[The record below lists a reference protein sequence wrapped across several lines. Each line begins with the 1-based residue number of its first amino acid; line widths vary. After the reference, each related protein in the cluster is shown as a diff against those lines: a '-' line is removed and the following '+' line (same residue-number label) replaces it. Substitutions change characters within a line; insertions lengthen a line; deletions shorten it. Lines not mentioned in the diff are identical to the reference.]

1 MNATFL
7 SSGNALAA
15 GAVATP
21 DTAQASGQPAGVF
34 QALLAGQN
42 PQQTTANTA
51 SGNGAPA
58 ENTLARIV
66 LPSAPGE
73 QTTGEQKLLQ
83 PSVSRELA
91 QLNPE
96 LRNAAED
103 VATVFGQLRSLIAQI
118 RDALPTPPGTPTGS
132 VVANLTTTNP
142 ALAADQAMPGGSVL
156 PQTTTQTVAGATAA
170 PLPPTSD
177 RLDVQSL
184 LAAAAGNN
192 AGGAVSSTPPTVTA
206 PSPAADPLIEMLEP
220 LRQQLA
226 ALGIDI
232 DTLAQQAGAT
242 NTFSPPGLVA
252 KAPVQDQIN
261 TLATGKAVKP
271 VQDVLTAVPTG
282 SEDIAEASVDMLSKA
297 RPPEPHRPAALP
309 TQGETVLQHI
319 AARFDGLKQQ
329 LAETGLP
336 DTIIQALESTI
347 NTVNSLAQRPLP
359 ASIVMEQLQA
369 SASASTPST
378 KTPVQSPIPV
388 IAGSAPA
395 QPIPAPIAAP
405 EAAPAAAQAP
415 AVSAPPAVEA
425 TAPAPSG
432 QAVTSS
438 DPAPQPAQDTSATAK
453 QAVSA
458 AKPAVQPAEAK
469 APAFAAPPVT
479 PAAFNSPAAS
489 GLTPVVPTPP
499 ASNPAASGQAM
510 SEPAPELSVAAAAH
524 SARPTSAPGAQLAER
539 NAKPANASKGVTG
552 TPGPN
557 PAQASATTQS
567 SQPVA
572 TPSVTP
578 TIDTTAPD
586 LRPMAPMPGQA
597 SLDQPLLQSQSSTD
611 TSLSFRPEQDLSLQ
625 RADGRLVAERAA
637 SEGQRFTPQSAQQLA
652 AQITKRFANGSRVF
666 DIRLDP
672 AELGRVDVRLE
683 LSQDQRVQAILSAE
697 RPETLAELQRS
708 ARELE
713 RALNEAGL
721 ELEKD
726 GLEFQLSENSDDP
739 GYNAD
744 EDPDVMP
751 VFVESDD
758 LEMSA
763 LANDTTIER
772 DAYGFRLAAARDRLD
787 VRI

>member
-21 DTAQASGQPAGVF
+21 DTAQAGGQPAGVF

-51 SGNGAPA
+51 SGNSAPA

-66 LPSAPGE
+66 LPHA
-73 QTTGEQKLLQ
+73 TGEQKLLQ

-118 RDALPTPPGTPTGS
+118 RDTLPTPPGTPPGT
-132 VVANLTTTNP
+132 VEANLTTTNP
-142 ALAADQAMPGGSVL
+142 ALAADQAIPGGSAL
-156 PQTTTQTVAGATAA
+156 SQTTTQTLAGATVA

-177 RLDVQSL
+177 RLDVQNL
-184 LAAAAGNN
+184 LAAAAGDN
-192 AGGAVSSTPPTVTA
+192 APGAVSSKPSSVTA
-206 PSPAADPLIEMLEP
+206 PSLETDPLMDMLEP

-242 NTFSPPGLVA
+242 DTLTPPGLVA
-252 KAPVQDQIN
+252 KVPVQDQIN

-271 VQDVLTAVPTG
+271 VQDVLTAVPTSG
-282 SEDIAEASVDMLSKA
+282 DDIAETPVDALSKA
-297 RPPEPHRPAALP
+297 RPPEPHRPDALP
-309 TQGETVLQHI
+309 TQGETLMQRI
-319 AARFDGLKQQ
+319 AARLDGLKQQ
-329 LAETGLP
+329 LAEAGLP
-336 DTIIQALESTI
+336 DTVIQALESTV
-347 NTVNSLAQRPLP
+347 NTVNSLAERPLP
-359 ASIVMEQLQA
+359 ASIVTELAQA
-369 SASASTPST
+369 SAPTSA
-378 KTPVQSPIPV
+378 
-388 IAGSAPA
+388 A
-395 QPIPAPIAAP
+395 IAAP
-405 EAAPAAAQAP
+405 VGAPQAAPLAAQTPAINAAPAVEVPAATP
-415 AVSAPPAVEA
+415 V
-425 TAPAPSG
+425 PAPTG
-432 QAVTSS
+432 QAATST
-438 DPAPQPAQDTSATAK
+438 DTAPQPTQDTSATAK

-469 APAFAAPPVT
+469 PPAFAAPPVT
-479 PAAFNSPAAS
+479 PAASNSPAAN

-499 ASNPAASGQAM
+499 ASSPAASGQALA
-510 SEPAPELSVAAAAH
+510 EPAPELSVAAAAH
-524 SARPTSAPGAQLAER
+524 SARPASAPGAQLAER

-552 TPGPN
+552 TPSPN
-557 PAQASATTQS
+557 PAQASATAQS

-578 TIDTTAPD
+578 SIDPTAPD

-597 SLDQPLLQSQSSTD
+597 SLDQPLLQSQPSTD

-652 AQITKRFANGSRVF
+652 AQITRRFANGSRVF

-763 LANDTTIER
+763 LANETTIER

>member
-15 GAVATP
+15 GTVATP

-42 PQQTTANTA
+42 PQQTTVNT
-51 SGNGAPA
+51 
-58 ENTLARIV
+58 
-66 LPSAPGE
+66 PS
-73 QTTGEQKLLQ
+73 
-83 PSVSRELA
+83 
-91 QLNPE
+91 
-96 LRNAAED
+96 
-103 VATVFGQLRSLIAQI
+103 
-118 RDALPTPPGTPTGS
+118 GTPT
-132 VVANLTTTNP
+132 ANVEANINTTNP
-142 ALAADQAMPGGSVL
+142 DLTADQAIPDGSVL
-156 PQTTTQTVAGATAA
+156 SQTTIQTLTGATVAS
-170 PLPPTSD
+170 LPPTSD

-184 LAAAAGNN
+184 LTAAAGDN
-192 AGGAVSSTPPTVTA
+192 APGAVSSTPSSVTA
-206 PSPAADPLIEMLEP
+206 PSLETDPLMDMLEP

-242 NTFSPPGLVA
+242 DTLTPPGLVA
-252 KAPVQDQIN
+252 KVPVQDQIN

-271 VQDVLTAVPTG
+271 IQDVLTAAATG
-282 SEDIAEASVDMLSKA
+282 GDHIAETPVDMLSKA
-297 RPPEPHRPAALP
+297 RPPEPHRPDALP
-309 TQGETVLQHI
+309 TRGETLMQRI
-319 AARFDGLKQQ
+319 AARLDGLKQQ
-329 LAETGLP
+329 LAEAGLP
-336 DTIIQALESTI
+336 DIDIQALVPTI

-378 KTPVQSPIPV
+378 KAPVQSPIPV
-388 IAGSAPA
+388 IAGSA
-395 QPIPAPIAAP
+395 
-405 EAAPAAAQAP
+405 
-415 AVSAPPAVEA
+415 
-425 TAPAPSG
+425 
-432 QAVTSS
+432 
-438 DPAPQPAQDTSATAK
+438 
-453 QAVSA
+453 
-458 AKPAVQPAEAK
+458 
-469 APAFAAPPVT
+469 
-479 PAAFNSPAAS
+479 
-489 GLTPVVPTPP
+489 
-499 ASNPAASGQAM
+499 
-510 SEPAPELSVAAAAH
+510 AH
-524 SARPTSAPGAQLAER
+524 SARPASAPGAQLAER
-539 NAKPANASKGVTG
+539 NAKPANASKGLTG
-552 TPGPN
+552 APSPN

-572 TPSVTP
+572 TPGVTP
-578 TIDTTAPD
+578 SIDTTAPD
-586 LRPMAPMPGQA
+586 LRPMAAMPGQA
-597 SLDQPLLQSQSSTD
+597 SLDQPLLQSQPSTD

-652 AQITKRFANGSRVF
+652 AQITRRFANGSRVF

-739 GYNAD
+739 DYNAD

-751 VFVESDD
+751 VFVESND

>member
-21 DTAQASGQPAGVF
+21 DTAPASGQPADVF
-34 QALLAGQN
+34 QALLAGQD

-51 SGNGAPA
+51 TGNGAPA

-66 LPSAPGE
+66 LPNATGE

-118 RDALPTPPGTPTGS
+118 RDALPTPPGTPTGT
-132 VVANLTTTNP
+132 VEANLNTTNP
-142 ALAADQAMPGGSVL
+142 ALAADQAMPGGPVL
-156 PQTTTQTVAGATAA
+156 SQTTTQTVAGATAA
-170 PLPPTSD
+170 SLPPTSD

-184 LAAAAGNN
+184 LAAAAGDN
-192 AGGAVSSTPPTVTA
+192 APGAVSSTPSSVTA
-206 PSPAADPLIEMLEP
+206 PSLETDPLLDMLEP

-232 DTLAQQAGAT
+232 DTLAQQTGAT
-242 NTFSPPGLVA
+242 DTLTPPGLVA

-271 VQDVLTAVPTG
+271 VQDVLTAVPTRG
-282 SEDIAEASVDMLSKA
+282 DDIAETPVDMLSKA
-297 RPPEPHRPAALP
+297 RPTEPHRPDALP
-309 TQGETVLQHI
+309 TQGETLMQRI
-319 AARFDGLKQQ
+319 AARIDGLKQQ
-329 LAETGLP
+329 LAEAGLP
-336 DTIIQALESTI
+336 DTVIQALESTI
-347 NTVNSLAQRPLP
+347 NTVNSLAERPLP
-359 ASIVMEQLQA
+359 ASIVTELARA
-369 SASASTPST
+369 SAPTSAAIS
-378 KTPVQSPIPV
+378 KAPVQSPIPAV
-388 IAGSAPA
+388 AGSAAA

-405 EAAPAAAQAP
+405 EAAPAA
-415 AVSAPPAVEA
+415 
-425 TAPAPSG
+425 
-432 QAVTSS
+432 
-438 DPAPQPAQDTSATAK
+438 PQPTQDTSATAK
-453 QAVSA
+453 QVVSA
-458 AKPAVQPAEAK
+458 AKPSVQPAEAK

-479 PAAFNSPAAS
+479 PAAFNSPAAN
-489 GLTPVVPTPP
+489 GLTPVILTPSV
-499 ASNPAASGQAM
+499 SNPAAGGQALA
-510 SEPAPELSVAAAAH
+510 EPAPELSVAAAAH

-552 TPGPN
+552 TPSPN

-578 TIDTTAPD
+578 SIDTTTPD

-597 SLDQPLLQSQSSTD
+597 SLDQPLLHSQPSTD

-652 AQITKRFANGSRVF
+652 AQITRRFANGSRVF

-772 DAYGFRLAAARDRLD
+772 DAYGFRLATARDRLD

>member
-21 DTAQASGQPAGVF
+21 DTDQASGQPAGVF

-42 PQQTTANTA
+42 PQQNTANTA

-66 LPSAPGE
+66 LPNAP
-73 QTTGEQKLLQ
+73 GEQKLLQ

-118 RDALPTPPGTPTGS
+118 RDALPTTQGTPTGS
-132 VVANLTTTNP
+132 VEANLNTTNP

-156 PQTTTQTVAGATAA
+156 PKTTTQTLAGPDVA

-184 LAAAAGNN
+184 LATSAGDN
-192 AGGAVSSTPPTVTA
+192 APGAVSSTPSSVTA
-206 PSPAADPLIEMLEP
+206 PSLETDPLLDMLEP

-242 NTFSPPGLVA
+242 DTLTPPGLVA
-252 KAPVQDQIN
+252 KVPVQDQLN

-271 VQDVLTAVPTG
+271 VQDVLTAAPTG
-282 SEDIAEASVDMLSKA
+282 GEDIAETPVDVLSKA
-297 RPPEPHRPAALP
+297 RPPEPHRPDALP
-309 TQGETVLQHI
+309 TQGETLMQRI
-319 AARFDGLKQQ
+319 AARLDGLKQQ
-329 LAETGLP
+329 LAEAGLP
-336 DTIIQALESTI
+336 DINIQALVSTI
-347 NTVNSLAQRPLP
+347 NTVSSLAQRPLP

-378 KTPVQSPIPV
+378 KAPVQSPIPA
-388 IAGSAPA
+388 IAGSAAAKPAPAPA
-395 QPIPAPIAAP
+395 QPIPAPV
-405 EAAPAAAQAP
+405 PA
-415 AVSAPPAVEA
+415 PAVEA
-425 TAPAPSG
+425 AGATPVPAPSG
-432 QAVTSS
+432 QAAASS
-438 DPAPQPAQDTSATAK
+438 DTAPQPTQDTSATAK

-458 AKPAVQPAEAK
+458 AKPAVQPVETK

-479 PAAFNSPAAS
+479 PAAFNSPAAN

-499 ASNPAASGQAM
+499 ASSLAASGQALT
-510 SEPAPELSVAAAAH
+510 EPAPELSVAAAAH

-552 TPGPN
+552 TPSPN

-572 TPSVTP
+572 TPGVTP
-578 TIDTTAPD
+578 SIDTTAPD

-597 SLDQPLLQSQSSTD
+597 SLDQPLLQSQPSTD

-652 AQITKRFANGSRVF
+652 AQITRRFANGSRVF